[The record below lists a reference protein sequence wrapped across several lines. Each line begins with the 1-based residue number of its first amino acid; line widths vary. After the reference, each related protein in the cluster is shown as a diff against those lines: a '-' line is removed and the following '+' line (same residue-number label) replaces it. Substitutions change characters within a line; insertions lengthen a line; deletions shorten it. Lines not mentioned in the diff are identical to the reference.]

1 MFPNRDKGVDVK
13 DDKEILS
20 NFLRDHPET
29 KFLEAMTVDVN
40 GVLRG
45 KRLVREELEGL
56 FSEGLKAC
64 RSAALLDFSG
74 APPPELGLGTED
86 GDPDCLAFGDLG
98 SIVPV
103 PWLKSPTVQLL
114 MSLVE
119 TDGSA
124 CLLDPRNILKKI
136 EEKFTDLRYTPV
148 VATELEF
155 YLAKE
160 DDSKVIA
167 PLRGSIPG
175 TSREQQGIQFGAL
188 ENLWDIDEFLISVY
202 KACDEQKI
210 PARAALSE
218 FAPGQFE
225 INLHHVSNA
234 VLACDHA
241 VLLKRLI
248 KGVAREYGLTA
259 TFMSKPFAEEVG
271 SGLHIHISLLNEK
284 EENIFSCD
292 SGDPPPATS
301 QNLKHA
307 IGGLQ
312 ASMAE
317 SMAIFAPNAN
327 SYRRFTP
334 GAYAPVN
341 TAWGHNHR
349 AVSLRIP
356 PSNNVNTRIEH
367 RSAGAD
373 ANPYLVMTSILAGI
387 HHGITNQLLPD
398 DMIHSGENYDPPT
411 GQLPCTWDK
420 ALSSLERNTILK
432 NYFPKNYLDYF
443 LIVKHSEYNRF
454 QREVSDRDYA
464 WYLNLA

>member
-1 MFPNRDKGVDVK
+1 MKG
-13 DDKEILS
+13 DKELLS
-20 NFLRDHPET
+20 SYLRDHPET
-29 KFLEAMTVDVN
+29 KFLEVMTVDVS

-45 KRLVREELEGL
+45 KRLVREEFEGL
-56 FSEGLKAC
+56 CSEGIKAC

-74 APPPELGLGTED
+74 APPTELKLGSED

-103 PWLKSPTVQLL
+103 PWLKSPTAQLL

-119 TDGSA
+119 NDGSA
-124 CLLDPRNILKKI
+124 CLLDPRNILRNV
-136 EEKFTDLRYTPV
+136 EEKFNKMGYKPV

-155 YLAKE
+155 YLIKE
-160 DDSKVIA
+160 DDAKVVVPIK
-167 PLRGSIPG
+167 GSIPG

-188 ENLWDIDEFLISVY
+188 EDLWDLDEFLVSVY
-202 KACDEQKI
+202 KACNEQQI

-225 INLHHVSNA
+225 INLNHVSDP

-271 SGLHIHISLLNEK
+271 SGLHIHISLLNE
-284 EENIFSCD
+284 EGENIFSCD

-301 QNLKHA
+301 KKLKYA

-312 ASMAE
+312 DTMAE

-334 GAYAPVN
+334 GSYAPVN

-349 AVSLRIP
+349 TVSLRIP
-356 PSNNVNTRIEH
+356 PSNNCNTRIEH

-373 ANPYLVMTSILAGI
+373 ANPYLVMSAILAGI
-387 HHGITNQLLPD
+387 HHGIINELTPNK
-398 DMIHSGENYDPPT
+398 MIHSGEYYDPPIEK
-411 GQLPCTWDK
+411 LPNTWDK
-420 ALSSLERNTILK
+420 AITSLESNSILK
-432 NYFPKNYLDYF
+432 NYFPENYLDYF
-443 LIVKHSEYNRF
+443 LTVKRSEYNRF
-454 QREVSDRDYA
+454 QSEVSDRDYA
-464 WYLNLA
+464 WYLKLA